1 VRSQL
6 FGVGA
11 ADLAS
16 FAITIVVLTAVATVS
31 GPVPAR
37 PALRVDPMVALRCER
52 LSLIASNPL

>member
-1 VRSQL
+1 MRSQL

-37 PALRVDPMVALRCER
+37 PALRVDPMVALRPE
-52 LSLIASNPL
+52 